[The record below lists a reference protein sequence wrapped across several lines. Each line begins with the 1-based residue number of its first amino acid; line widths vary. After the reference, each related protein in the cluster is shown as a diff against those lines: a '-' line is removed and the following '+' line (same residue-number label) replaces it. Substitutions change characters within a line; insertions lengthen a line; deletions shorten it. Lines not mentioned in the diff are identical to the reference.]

1 MRRTRALV
9 VEAGEDAGQGL
20 EFTEG
25 GRLDG
30 RARSRFTAEP
40 PEPHKSADGRGA
52 VPIGRTQIHDA

>member
-1 MRRTRALV
+1 LV